1 MEQTKEKKLSTY
13 TLAFGVYPHGDNLF
27 SACVYK
33 FKDGKISE
41 WKHGNGTLLGHAIAI
56 AEELM
61 SGYALYAHEIKAE
74 DFYNDAVI
82 I

>member
-1 MEQTKEKKLSTY
+1 METKEKKSTY
-13 TLAFGVYPHGDNLF
+13 TLAFGVYPDGDNLF

-33 FKDGKISE
+33 IKDGKVSE

-56 AEELM
+56 SEELM
-61 SGYALYAHEIKAE
+61 GAYVLYAHEIKAE